1 MSTTTFTRPLQTVPD
16 IPTTTKAKFASL
28 LYLRLKA
35 QQAFDKA
42 MSLPRS
48 AIRWAVSLFQKWAE
62 AAASIGAFAWLGQQA
77 RNATG
82 IIRAAGVIP
91 FTVAVLSTPPI
102 AAAATR
108 LARFVGNGV
117 RTMASAAWA
126 GLKGL
131 LARGGATG
139 ARINQGL
146 ADAGTKVAQAV
157 RVAAQHPVM
166 VPIAHVLQA
175 TMALVRPISQ
185 GFVAHRLLRLLIPIL
200 WLRTLIGVLVMPL
213 LIDTGLVQGVRDLGS
228 TPPAE
233 PTTNGNGS
241 NGNAPTG
248 NGTDDATGNDRTD
261 ARDVTLTGLLLDTF
275 DAEVP
280 MPTNGNGTT
289 DSTDDDDPALNRAA
303 RRAQQRQDAQA
314 KRIRR

>member
-16 IPTTTKAKFASL
+16 IPTTTKAKFAIL
-28 LYLRLKA
+28 LALRLKA
-35 QQAFDKA
+35 QEAFDKA

-62 AAASIGAFAWLGQQA
+62 ATASIGVFAWLGQQA
-77 RNATG
+77 RNAAG
-82 IIRAAGVIP
+82 LIRAAGIVP
-91 FTVAVLSTPPI
+91 VTVAVLSTPPI

-117 RTMASAAWA
+117 RKVASAAWS

-139 ARINQGL
+139 ARIAQGL
-146 ADAGTKVAQAV
+146 TRAGAKVVDVVRAAV
-157 RVAAQHPVM
+157 EHPVM
-166 VPIAHVLQA
+166 VPVAHVLQA
-175 TMALVRPISQ
+175 TMAFVRPISQ
-185 GFVAHRLLRLLIPIL
+185 AFVAHRLLRLLVPIL
-200 WLRTLIGVLVMPL
+200 WLRTLIGFLVMPL
-213 LIDTGLVQGVRDLGS
+213 LINTGLIQGVEDLVS

-233 PTTNGNGS
+233 PTSNGNGS
-241 NGNAPTG
+241 NAPSG
-248 NGTDDATGNDRTD
+248 NGTAHATSNDGSG

-280 MPTNGNGTT
+280 MPTNGNVPT
-289 DSTDDDDPALNRAA
+289 DGTDDDDPTLNRAA

-314 KRIRR
+314 KRPRR